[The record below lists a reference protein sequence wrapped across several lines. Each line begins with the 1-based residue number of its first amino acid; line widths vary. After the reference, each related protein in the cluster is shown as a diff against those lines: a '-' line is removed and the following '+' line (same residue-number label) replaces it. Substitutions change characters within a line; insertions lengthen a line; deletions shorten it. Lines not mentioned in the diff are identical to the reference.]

1 MDNGS
6 TQEIEKFVTTF
17 FGKQEVKWFARSEEA
32 VGECDA
38 K

>member
-1 MDNGS
+1 MDNGN
-6 TQEIEKFVTTF
+6 TQETENFVTAF
-17 FGKQEVKWFARSEEA
+17 FGKQEVKLFARSEEA